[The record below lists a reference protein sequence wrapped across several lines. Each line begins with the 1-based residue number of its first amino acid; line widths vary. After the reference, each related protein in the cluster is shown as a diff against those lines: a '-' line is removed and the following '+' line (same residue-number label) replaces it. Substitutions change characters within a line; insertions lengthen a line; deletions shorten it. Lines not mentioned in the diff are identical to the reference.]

1 VTAGLVSMV
10 EEIESL
16 LEGWVVT
23 VGLVS
28 MVEQIESL
36 LEGG

>member
-1 VTAGLVSMV
+1 MV